1 MKPVAIIGMG
11 MTLEDLTAKHLKIIE
26 TADILVGGKRLLDLF
41 EESRARKKV
50 IGKDIDGI
58 VNFVK
63 QEMKNSRVVVLASGD
78 PMFFGIGRRL
88 VNAVGNRNIRVF
100 PNISSVAAAFARI
113 KEPWDDVGVISLHGR
128 KNASRLFKAL
138 EEENTLAVLTDPK
151 NNPSWLAGRLLEK
164 QFLNY
169 KICVLEALGS
179 SSEKIGWYTP
189 TEAAGMKFRDPNMV
203 VLKRGPIGTRDKT
216 RLFLGAPDSWYDHHR
231 GLITKSE
238 IRTITLSK
246 LRLSTDHVLWDLGA
260 GSGSVA
266 VEAGLLIK
274 KGKIYAVEK
283 DANRLAQIKNNRK
296 RFGINNLTAIQA
308 ELPRGLEELPRPDR
322 IFIGG
327 GGRQLK
333 SIMAAA
339 AQYLK
344 PEGVMVINTVL
355 IPNVETART
364 TLEKLDF
371 NTEVIQIQINRSWQ
385 MPWAERLEALNP
397 VWVITGMRKSERGMR
412 KHE

>member
-1 MKPVAIIGMG
+1 M
-11 MTLEDLTAKHLKIIE
+11 
-26 TADILVGGKRLLDLF
+26 
-41 EESRARKKV
+41 
-50 IGKDIDGI
+50 
-58 VNFVK
+58 
-63 QEMKNSRVVVLASGD
+63 
-78 PMFFGIGRRL
+78 
-88 VNAVGNRNIRVF
+88 
-100 PNISSVAAAFARI
+100 
-113 KEPWDDVGVISLHGR
+113 
-128 KNASRLFKAL
+128 
-138 EEENTLAVLTDPK
+138 
-151 NNPSWLAGRLLEK
+151 
-164 QFLNY
+164 
-169 KICVLEALGS
+169 
-179 SSEKIGWYTP
+179 
-189 TEAAGMKFRDPNMV
+189 
-203 VLKRGPIGTRDKT
+203 
-216 RLFLGAPDSWYDHHR
+216 
-231 GLITKSE
+231 
-238 IRTITLSK
+238 
-246 LRLSTDHVLWDLGA
+246 
-260 GSGSVA
+260 
-266 VEAGLLIK
+266 EAGLLIK